1 MSDLGYTGVPFP
13 DSPIVSYPQQVSLK
27 QSFPIQEE
35 KPGEK
40 DPSFKDIVAKFLST
54 VNQLQLDAD
63 AKVRGLATGEVK
75 NLHEVMI
82 ASEKAG
88 LAMQFTL
95 QLRNRLIEAYQEILR
110 TQV

>member
-1 MSDLGYTGVPFP
+1 MNFDSQLIPVPIQP
-13 DSPIVSYPQQVSLK
+13 DVPLSGQVS
-27 QSFPIQEE
+27 FAA
-35 KPGEK
+35 PGFGIKEGLSIGK
-40 DPSFKDIVAKFLST
+40 EPSFKEIVGNFLST
-54 VNQLQLDAD
+54 VNQLQIDAD

-88 LAMQFTL
+88 LAMQFTM
-95 QLRNRLIEAYQEILR
+95 QLRNRLIEAYQDILR